1 MSFMCNQ
8 QMLDYGLNEQSAK
21 EMKARVLK
29 HMTEMVLPILMEPT
43 DPSDNRSQEVGNVF
57 NRFATALLQ
66 GCEDLDANEVWLYTC
81 SVCTCILP

>member
-1 MSFMCNQ
+1 MTTR
-8 QMLDYGLNEQSAK
+8 GLEIPTTLKNLGT

-43 DPSDNRSQEVGNVF
+43 DPSDNRGQEVVNVF

-66 GCEDLDANEVWLYTC
+66 GCEDLDANEVWLYTGVG
-81 SVCTCILP
+81 SH